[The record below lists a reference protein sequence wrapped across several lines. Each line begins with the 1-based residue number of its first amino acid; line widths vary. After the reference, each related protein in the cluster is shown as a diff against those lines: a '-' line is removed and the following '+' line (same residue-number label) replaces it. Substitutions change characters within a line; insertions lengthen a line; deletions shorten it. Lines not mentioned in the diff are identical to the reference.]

1 MNEKLKNKILK
12 YSALTSSVIALP
24 LDSDAQIIYQDIN
37 PDSIV
42 TGLNDRDTID
52 LNIDGINELIF
63 MTSES
68 SFNGSFGSGPYIG
81 QNYINYVNGGFVGGL
96 NNTEMQVNGLNEVLA
111 LNNNDPINNSQN
123 FYNIF
128 PYMLTLGVKSTIVAQ
143 SASFSSTSYQGN
155 WPNNDDKFLGLKFS
169 IGSNT
174 HFGWVRLS
182 VTADCDSIILKD
194 FAYNTTPNQSIQSGQ
209 TIINSIE
216 ENISEANIHYY
227 QNCLYIKRENE
238 SMEQLEIFSLDG
250 KLIFEKQLNS
260 TLDTISLAEIPK
272 GIYLVQVGNMVK
284 KIII

>member
-24 LDSDAQIIYQDIN
+24 FDSNAQIIYQDIN
-37 PDSIV
+37 PDNVV
-42 TGLNDRDTID
+42 TGLNDQDTIN
-52 LNIDGINELIF
+52 LNLDGINELIF
-63 MTSES
+63 MTSEAN
-68 SFNGSFGSGPYIG
+68 FNGSFASGPYIG

-96 NNTEMQVNGLNEVLA
+96 NNTEMQVNGLNEVLT
-111 LNNNDPINNSQN
+111 LNSNDPINNSQN

-155 WPNNDDKFLGLKFS
+155 WPNIDDKFLGLKFS

-194 FAYNTTPNQSIQSGQ
+194 YAYNNSPNQGIQAGQ

-216 ENISEANIHYY
+216 ENSTEANIHYY
-227 QNCLYIKRENE
+227 QNSLYIKRENH
-238 SMEQLEIFSLDG
+238 SVEQLEIYSLDG
-250 KLIFEKQLNS
+250 KLIFEKQLDS
-260 TLDTISLAEIPK
+260 TFDTISMNEIPK
-272 GIYLVQVGNMVK
+272 GIYLVKVGNSVK
-284 KIII
+284 KVII